1 MATTSGAQPRNLD
14 YYLQRMSGYSKNT
27 IKIQPQTKYAYNAGD
42 TIIFR
47 LPTNSIID
55 LHTLQLKMAGFIQNV
70 GTNVCTCGFPRFT
83 QSMFR
88 RIDVTMGGMQTGLG
102 SLHDYGFLYNLLG
115 QHKIPQHR
123 FGKDLQV
130 TDQGGEVQYPT
141 AVPPQGQ
148 RADSGHYYQVPVAA
162 TAGQN
167 PTPFKP
173 LTVSSWLGVFGGQFM
188 RFLDTNILPDI
199 EIRMMLAPDTVLPQF
214 PIDSAHYTLQNL
226 SLSMESISFGDGSYR
241 AIVDQRMASGDPLL
255 VPFFNWSG
263 FEGTAADSSL
273 NQQFTIGTESLN
285 AIMGTI
291 RPGNYDGAGIP
302 TLGGGSGRYYVPQS
316 GANPAANFAANVGT
330 SIAMPNPLF
339 GYVGDFEAAYNWY
352 HTALSWERAV
362 VDGYGIGGR
371 FGTTYQFNIDSK
383 LYPQF
388 QADVQDCWQMLRNT
402 FDANALSLT
411 FGGSVAS
418 IDQFSQ
424 ASFVHA
430 VGLDHHSDDQ
440 GKDHLI
446 SGLNTTG
453 SLIPITWTVNTS
465 SDGTWLGNLKT
476 MCGGTFR
483 PTVFANMTST
493 LMIYQ
498 GRTITV
504 VN

>member
-27 IKIQPQTKYAYNAGD
+27 IKIQPQTKFAYNAGD
-42 TIIFR
+42 TVIFR

-55 LHTLQLKMAGFIQNV
+55 LHSLQLKLTGLL
-70 GTNVCTCGFPRFT
+70 TNTTANEASMGWPRFT
-83 QSMFR
+83 QSLFR
-88 RIDVTMGGMQTGLG
+88 RVDVTMGGMQTGLG

-115 QHKIPQHR
+115 QHKIPAARYAH
-123 FGKDLQV
+123 DLAA
-130 TDQGGEVQYPT
+130 TDMAEET
-141 AVPPQGQ
+141 SIALANPPAGQ
-148 RADSGHYYQVPVAA
+148 RSD
-162 TAGQN
+162 AGQYFEIAGGA
-167 PTPFKP
+167 TSLYKP

-199 EIRMMLAPDTVLPQF
+199 EIRLMLAPDTICPCF
-214 PIDSAHYTLQNL
+214 PIDSAHYTIQNL

-291 RPGNYDGAGIP
+291 RPGNYDGLGIP
-302 TLGGGSGRYYVPQS
+302 TLGGQTGRYYVPQA
-316 GANPAANFAANVGT
+316 GATPSANSNANTGT
-330 SIAMPNPLF
+330 SIAMSNVTTT
-339 GYVGDFEAAYNWY
+339 GYIGSYSAAYNWY
-352 HTALSWERAV
+352 HTALSWERAI
-362 VDGYGIGGR
+362 VDGYAQSGR

-388 QADVQDCWQMLRNT
+388 QADVQDCWQMLKNT

-411 FGGSVAS
+411 YGSSIAS

-424 ASFVHA
+424 AGFVHA
-430 VGLDHHSDDQ
+430 IGLDHHSDDQ

-465 SDGTWLGNLKT
+465 SDGTWLGLLKT